1 MYKGTFVLILIFA
14 NIVPLL
20 GWSAVRPSHFRKTT
34 TRSPIRRALE
44 RSDGDNQSSAV
55 HERSD
60 GNNQSSQVLARSDG
74 DNQSGSHTNLTKVY

>member
-20 GWSAVRPSHFRKTT
+20 AWSMIRPSPHRRTTKTA
-34 TRSPIRRALE
+34 IRRALE
-44 RSDGDNQSSAV
+44 RSDGDIQSSLV

-74 DNQSGSHTNLTKVY
+74 DNHSGSHLNLTKVY